1 MNNKIAIIDYGL
13 CNLLNVYN
21 AISHVG
27 GDADIIDNPKVLGNY
42 SHIILPGVG
51 AFKDGMEGLRMKG
64 LIDPI
69 IKHSENNKPLLG
81 ICLGMQMMLEKSYEF
96 GEVDGL
102 GIIKG
107 KVIKIPNLNN
117 DNNKHKIPHI
127 GWNEIHYNNNTKF
140 ISSNN
145 IPMYFVH
152 SYMAKCDRT
161 ENIIATCNYD
171 RIEIESIIGIKNSY
185 GCQFHPEKS
194 GKPGLEIIN
203 KFINL

>member
-21 AISHVG
+21 AISYVG
-27 GDADIIDNPKVLGNY
+27 GDADIIDDPKVIGNC
-42 SHIILPGVG
+42 SHIVLPGVG

-96 GEVDGL
+96 EEVDGL

-107 KVIKIPNLNN
+107 DVIKIPNFNV

-127 GWNEIHYNNNTKF
+127 GWNEINYNNNNFKLP
-140 ISSNN
+140 NN
-145 IPMYFVH
+145 MPMYFVH
-152 SYMAKCDRT
+152 SYMAKCDRAD
-161 ENIIATCNYD
+161 NIIATCNYNK
-171 RIEIESIIGIKNSY
+171 IKIESIIGIKNSY

>member
-21 AISHVG
+21 AISYVG
-27 GDADIIDNPKVLGNY
+27 GDVDIIDDPKVIGNY
-42 SHIILPGVG
+42 SHIVLPGVG

-96 GEVDGL
+96 EEVDGL

-107 KVIKIPNLNN
+107 DVIKIPNFNI

-127 GWNEIHYNNNTKF
+127 GWNEINYNNTNFKL
-140 ISSNN
+140 SNN
-145 IPMYFVH
+145 MPMYFVH
-152 SYMAKCDRT
+152 SYMAKCDRAD
-161 ENIIATCNYD
+161 NIIATCNYNK
-171 RIEIESIIGIKNSY
+171 IKIESIIGIKNSY

>member
-21 AISHVG
+21 AISYVG
-27 GDADIIDNPKVLGNY
+27 GDADIIDDPKVIGNY
-42 SHIILPGVG
+42 SHIVLPGVG

-96 GEVDGL
+96 EEVDGL

-107 KVIKIPNLNN
+107 DVIKIPNFNI

-127 GWNEIHYNNNTKF
+127 GWNEINYNNNNFKLP
-140 ISSNN
+140 NN
-145 IPMYFVH
+145 MPMYFVH
-152 SYMAKCDRT
+152 SYMAKCDRAD
-161 ENIIATCNYD
+161 NIIATCNYNK
-171 RIEIESIIGIKNSY
+171 IKIESIIGIKNSY

>member
-21 AISHVG
+21 AISYVG
-27 GDADIIDNPKVLGNY
+27 GDADIIDDPKVIGNY
-42 SHIILPGVG
+42 SHIVLPGVG

-96 GEVDGL
+96 EEVDGL

-107 KVIKIPNLNN
+107 DVIKIPNFNI

-127 GWNEIHYNNNTKF
+127 GWNEINYNNKNFKLP
-140 ISSNN
+140 NN
-145 IPMYFVH
+145 MPMYFVH
-152 SYMAKCDRT
+152 SYMAKCDRAD
-161 ENIIATCNYD
+161 NIIATCNYNK
-171 RIEIESIIGIKNSY
+171 IKIESIIGIKNSY

>member
-1 MNNKIAIIDYGL
+1 MSNKIAIIDYGL

-21 AISHVG
+21 AISYVG
-27 GDADIIDNPKVLGNY
+27 GDADIIDDPKVIGNY
-42 SHIILPGVG
+42 SHIVLPGVG

-96 GEVDGL
+96 EEVDGL

-107 KVIKIPNLNN
+107 DVIKIPNFNI

-127 GWNEIHYNNNTKF
+127 GWNEINYNNNNFKLP
-140 ISSNN
+140 NN
-145 IPMYFVH
+145 MPMYFVH
-152 SYMAKCDRT
+152 SYMAKCDRAD
-161 ENIIATCNYD
+161 NIIATCNYNK
-171 RIEIESIIGIKNSY
+171 IKIESIIGIKNSY